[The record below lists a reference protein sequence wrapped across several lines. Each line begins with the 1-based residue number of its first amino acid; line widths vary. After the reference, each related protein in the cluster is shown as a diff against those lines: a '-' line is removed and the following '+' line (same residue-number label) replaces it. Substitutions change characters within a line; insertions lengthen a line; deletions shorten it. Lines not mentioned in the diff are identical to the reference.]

1 MTPPTGE
8 VLVLATRL
16 AAVDRGSNSFHL
28 AVARVV
34 GRELTVIDR
43 VQERVQLAAG
53 LTDAEL
59 LDEPTQERALAC
71 IERFGQRLRDTPG
84 AAVRAVGTDA
94 LRVAKN
100 ARAFLDR
107 AAALLG
113 HPIEVISGDEEAR
126 LTYRGVVQA
135 VPHGDGARQLVIDI
149 GGGSTECML
158 GTGLEPELTTSL
170 HMGCVGFT
178 KTFFPDGQLTR
189 DRFRRAQIA
198 AQLNFERLPP
208 RFLHAD
214 WARAWGSSGTM
225 MALDEI
231 LRANGWQ
238 EGNGRG
244 AGGITKDGLT
254 KLRELILAAGHVDRL
269 GAIPGLKPQRV
280 GVITAGLA
288 IARAAFK
295 ALPLKS
301 LQTTSAALRE
311 GILHDLLGRFLAHDI
326 RESTI
331 HHVQARFH
339 ADRAQA
345 ERVEQTALRLFES
358 SRWIEGPAEDVE
370 RARRFLVWA
379 ARMHEIGLAISFH
392 GYHKHGAYIL
402 ANIALPGF
410 SRDDTQVLS
419 VVVGAHRKRISRDQF
434 AELPRHLREPAF
446 RLSVLLRLA
455 ARLERSPSERA
466 PAAIAL
472 DVAQRVLTLRLP
484 EGFLAGHPLTQ
495 ADLDDE
501 IIRLAGAGLSLV
513 IRS

>member
-1 MTPPTGE
+1 MLPTH
-8 VLVLATRL
+8 L
-16 AAVDRGSNSFHL
+16 AAVDLGSNSFHL

-34 GRELTVIDR
+34 GRELTIIDR

-53 LTDAEL
+53 LTEADL
-59 LDEPTQERALAC
+59 LDETTQERALAC

-94 LRVAKN
+94 LRVARN
-100 ARAFLDR
+100 ARALLDR
-107 AAALLG
+107 AASLLG
-113 HPIEVISGDEEAR
+113 HPIEVMSGDEEAR
-126 LTYRGVVQA
+126 LTYRGVAQA
-135 VPHGDGARQLVIDI
+135 VPHGDGQRQLVIDI

-158 GTGLEPELTTSL
+158 GVGLEPELTASL

-178 KTFFPDGQLTR
+178 KLFFPDGQITR
-189 DRFRRAQIA
+189 ERFRRAQIA
-198 AQLNFERLPP
+198 AQLNFERLPS

-225 MALDEI
+225 VALEEI
-231 LRANGWQ
+231 LRANGWTDPS
-238 EGNGRG
+238 R
-244 AGGITKDGLT
+244 GGITRDGLT
-254 KLRELILAAGHVDRL
+254 KLREALVAAGHVDRL
-269 GAIPGLKPQRV
+269 GAVPGLKPQRV
-280 GVITAGLA
+280 GVIAAGLA

-301 LQTTSAALRE
+301 IATTTAALRE
-311 GILHDLLGRFLAHDI
+311 GILDDLLGRFLAHDI

-358 SRWIEGPAEDVE
+358 SRWIEGGAEEIE
-370 RARRFLVWA
+370 RARRYLAWA
-379 ARMHEIGLAISFH
+379 SRLHEIGLAISFH

-410 SRDDTQVLS
+410 SRDDTQLLS
-419 VVVGAHRKRISRDQF
+419 VVVGAHRKRVSRDLF
-434 AELPRHLREPAF
+434 VDLPRHLREHAF
-446 RLSVLLRLA
+446 RLTVLLRLA

-466 PAAIAL
+466 PSAISLEANQRAL
-472 DVAQRVLTLRLP
+472 ALRLP

-495 ADLDDE
+495 ADLDE
-501 IIRLAGAGLSLV
+501 EVTRLAAAGLTLV
-513 IRS
+513 VRS